1 MKAIEPVRSQEN
13 FKENEN
19 NEEESIQS
27 IKKEE
32 EDEETRIMRLRFEG
46 ILHILKASTK
56 KNIEVRERL
65 VKLKKGVA
73 KAEIGRANKIL
84 EKHLGNT
91 NNICIVIDS
100 I

>member
-1 MKAIEPVRSQEN
+1 MKIMRKKAWKVS
-13 FKENEN
+13 
-19 NEEESIQS
+19 
-27 IKKEE
+27 KKEG

-56 KNIEVRERL
+56 KNIEVRKRL